1 MIGIVALVIVGPERL
16 PGFART
22 VGLWVGKGRRMIADV
37 KRDID
42 REIRAADMKDLSSV
56 KTELEKVK
64 SHVDSKAKDFVDESG
79 IEDTGASLKQAMEEA
94 SPLKDEIKQD
104 IDGLDQVAKEVEQ
117 ELGRAEATATATATD
132 KSLNS
137 GKKESGEKEKRQ
149 ESLQQEDN
157 EDNKESQIKK
167 NHIKEKNIDE
177 IPTDVAHD
185 SESTGATSTVGG
197 ESTPDPDNVGD
208 TTAKPA
214 ANNA

>member
-117 ELGRAEATATATATD
+117 ELGRAEAAATD

-137 GKKESGEKEKRQ
+137 GKKESSEKENRQ
-149 ESLQQEDN
+149 ESLQQ

-167 NHIKEKNIDE
+167 NHIKEKNVDE

>member
-79 IEDTGASLKQAMEEA
+79 IEDTRASLKQAMEEA

-117 ELGRAEATATATATD
+117 ELGRAEAAATD

-137 GKKESGEKEKRQ
+137 GKKRKWRKRKTARKSPARRQ
-149 ESLQQEDN
+149 RRQQRKPD
-157 EDNKESQIKK
+157 QKK
-167 NHIKEKNIDE
+167 SHQRKKY
-177 IPTDVAHD
+177 
-185 SESTGATSTVGG
+185 
-197 ESTPDPDNVGD
+197 
-208 TTAKPA
+208 
-214 ANNA
+214 